1 MKFYIASHSGIA
13 SDGMSYK
20 EFGGHEDLN
29 SLFPELTK
37 VINRHASF
45 RTIDIRLI
53 NGDRLR
59 IYDINKTGRLDTWNT
74 NARFNPQNMEAMTD
88 EKRTLINS

>member
-20 EFGGHEDLN
+20 KFGGHDDLN
-29 SLFPELTK
+29 SLFPELTE

-59 IYDINKTGRLDTWNT
+59 IYDINKTGRLNAWNT
-74 NARFNPQNMEAMTD
+74 NAKFNPQNIEEMTD
-88 EKRTLINS
+88 EKRAIINS

>member
-20 EFGGHEDLN
+20 ESGGHADLN
-29 SLFPELTK
+29 LLFPELAK
-37 VINRHASF
+37 VVNCHASF
-45 RTIDIRLI
+45 RTIDIRLK

-59 IYDINKTGRLDTWNT
+59 IYNINKTERLDTWDI
-74 NARFNPQNMEAMTD
+74 NARFNPQNMEELTD
-88 EKRTLINS
+88 EKRAFINS

>member
-1 MKFYIASHSGIA
+1 MKFYIACHSGMA

-20 EFGGHEDLN
+20 ELGNHEDLN
-29 SLFPELTK
+29 SLFPGLAK
-37 VINRHASF
+37 IIKRYSF
-45 RTIDIRLI
+45 KTIDIRLI

-59 IYDINKTGRLDTWNT
+59 IYDINKTGHLNTWNT
-74 NARFNPQNMEAMTD
+74 NAKFNPQIMEELID

>member
-37 VINRHASF
+37 IINHQSF

-59 IYDINKTGRLDTWNT
+59 IYDINKTGQPDTLNT
-74 NARFNPQNMEAMTD
+74 DAKFNPQIMKEMTD
-88 EKRTLINS
+88 EKRAFINS

>member
-1 MKFYIASHSGIA
+1 MKFYIASHSGIV

-20 EFGGHEDLN
+20 EFGDHDDLS
-29 SLFPELTK
+29 SLLPELTK
-37 VINRHASF
+37 VIYRHASF

-59 IYDINKTGRLDTWNT
+59 IYDINKTGRLNT
-74 NARFNPQNMEAMTD
+74 
-88 EKRTLINS
+88 

>member
-37 VINRHASF
+37 VINHQSF

-59 IYDINKTGRLDTWNT
+59 IYDINEAGHPKTWNT
-74 NARFNPQNMEAMTD
+74 DAGFNPQIMGEMTD
-88 EKRTLINS
+88 EKRAFINS

>member
-37 VINRHASF
+37 IINHQSF

-53 NGDRLR
+53 NGDRLI
-59 IYDINKTGRLDTWNT
+59 IYDINKTGQPDTWDT
-74 NARFNPQNMEAMTD
+74 DGKFNPQIIEETTD
-88 EKRTLINS
+88 EKRAFINS

>member
-37 VINRHASF
+37 IINHQSF

-59 IYDINKTGRLDTWNT
+59 IYDINKTEHPDTLNT
-74 NARFNPQNMEAMTD
+74 DAKFNPQIMEEMTD
-88 EKRTLINS
+88 EKRAFINS

>member
-20 EFGGHEDLN
+20 EFGSHDDLN
-29 SLFPELTK
+29 FLFPELTK
-37 VINRHASF
+37 VINRQASF

-59 IYDINKTGRLDTWNT
+59 IYDINKTGRLNT
-74 NARFNPQNMEAMTD
+74 LNTGSKFIPRNMEEMTD
-88 EKRTLINS
+88 EKRAIINS

>member
-37 VINRHASF
+37 IINHQSF

-59 IYDINKTGRLDTWNT
+59 IYDINKTEGLNIWNT
-74 NARFNPQNMEAMTD
+74 NAKFNPQNIEELTD
-88 EKRTLINS
+88 EKRAIINS

>member
-1 MKFYIASHSGIA
+1 MKYYIAGHSGIT

-20 EFGGHEDLN
+20 ELGGHEDLN

-37 VINRHASF
+37 AINRHASF
-45 RTIDIRLI
+45 RTIDIRLK

-59 IYDINKTGRLDTWNT
+59 IYDINKTERLDTWDIS
-74 NARFNPQNMEAMTD
+74 ARFNPQNMEELTD
-88 EKRTLINS
+88 EKRAFINS